1 MIYRFYDL
9 DIVSGGDGSS
19 GNPYGAAEFV
29 AQSITHFGRP
39 GGDWGVADAMDISIR
54 GSLTTSY
61 LEFGRAGAN
70 NVNVH
75 AWDLALYGPFRIYY
89 SGAFYPAIYCTLSG
103 AIISS
108 DNSIQLRAL
117 SASNCVFIAPTFIQD
132 QADLSCKGVIIKA
145 DIQAILNQR
154 GGTLTSMYS
163 SVVISPSI
171 ICNGEE
177 DNYASFESWNTAF
190 SVPPTTDEW
199 ATITLTDCVTDYS
212 LAAIPVWDVPKESW
226 DIATIIPSI
235 PTPPQPGNSPYTG
248 YGTFLWGEARNGIGT
263 GSIFTATAPTWIA
276 TYPKSDVIEV
286 TTASFLVETD
296 VNSTAYLVV
305 VPNNASA
312 PSSAQVKAGQ
322 DSTGTS
328 VASGFAAS
336 VGLTANVEGIFSV
349 SNLVAGT
356 DYDVYFV
363 AQGDLLQAAPVK
375 VDIKTNIIP
384 VWVATYP
391 KTGTI
396 AATTCQLLVEIDQN
410 GTAYFVTVPS
420 GASAP
425 SAVQVKAGQNASS
438 TPVAAGFSG
447 NVALTANVEG
457 NFSTSNL
464 TSGTAYDV
472 YIIAE
477 STALQVSPVSLAIT
491 TDIAPSWI
499 STYPKANTVL
509 SQSASFKVSIDEAG
523 TAYFVIVPSG
533 ASAPS
538 SAQVK
543 AGQNASGTLVA
554 AGLSGNVGLLTS
566 VEGTLTAANLTPK
579 EGYDVYFV
587 AEDLLLN
594 IQNSPVKVSIYT
606 SVTSMTEI
614 VDINGSKNIRMLSD
628 PTKIDLSIAD
638 STSVQLVTPFD
649 GIGLT
654 DPSLGFNPKV
664 PLTMMALFSDVKIQ
678 GRPNGSFLIEV
689 TGDFGGTKCQR
700 HNDNDFSVS
709 WKVRDWDSIE
719 SGDAV
724 MTVTPLRPFTSVTF
738 KCTCGVYLNGVNRP
752 DQY

>member
-9 DIVSGGDGSS
+9 DVASGGNGSS
-19 GNPYGAAEFV
+19 GSPYGRAEFLD
-29 AQSITHFGRP
+29 P
-39 GGDWGVADAMDISIR
+39 LDWGKDDDWDISVR
-54 GSLTTSY
+54 GSLTALGQDQY
-61 LEFGRAGAN
+61 FPLAGEYAIN
-70 NVNVH
+70 MR
-75 AWDLALYGPFRIYY
+75 AWDLALYGPARLNY
-89 SGAFYPAIYCTLSG
+89 SRAYLAEKFTFSGFIIKSTNLSMW
-103 AIISS
+103 AT
-108 DNSIQLRAL
+108 NV
-117 SASNCVFIAPTFIQD
+117 SNCVFIAPDITIGLENFP
-132 QADLSCKGVIIKA
+132 AHYRGVILKA
-145 DIQAILNQR
+145 TTEVSFYSADCYTYDCAIISPKIIAYGYSLIGLNCALSSVPY
-154 GGTLTSMYS
+154 GSESGVYPGMPPELFNCVTNYS
-163 SVVISPSI
+163 S
-171 ICNGEE
+171 
-177 DNYASFESWNTAF
+177 
-190 SVPPTTDEW
+190 
-199 ATITLTDCVTDYS
+199 
-212 LAAIPVWDVPKESW
+212 AAIPAWNAPKEDW
-226 DIATIIPSI
+226 VIDTILPSI